1 MGYGIVCDLSRLLYG
16 AGMYASRLIVRGWC
30 TCTPC
35 PFPSFPVKTL
45 CPRPSFPL
53 ERENMTLGMGSRCNA
68 PLGACS
74 WAFFEKDDLG

>member
-1 MGYGIVCDLSRLLYG
+1 MRLSVTYHVYCTG
-16 AGMYASRLIVRGWC
+16 QTYAQVASLFGGGTV
-30 TCTPC
+30 PHA
-35 PFPSFPVKTL
+35 PFSSFPVKTL

>member
-1 MGYGIVCDLSRLLYG
+1 MGYEIVCNLPRLLYG
-16 AGMYASRLIVRGWC
+16 ADIRASRLIVRGGG
-30 TCTPC
+30 TVPHA